1 MLKHLQHRAK
11 TLFRRSAPHKIHA
24 KDLPEAGALV
34 VSYPKCGRTWLRLM
48 LGRYLCQQYKLDPKR
63 ALETLYLTHQAGLL
77 PTHFTHDGVK
87 TREDAWRPTAPDASR
102 YAKKRVLLLM
112 RDPRDVVVSS
122 YFQATKRE
130 NGYDGT
136 LSDFIRDPNH
146 GLSAYLDFLT
156 LWEKNAEVPEKFLVM
171 RYKNIHTDP
180 AGHLRTL
187 LSFVDCTKIDE
198 AAVEEAVNYASFNNM
213 QKLEK
218 ANYFRTKRLAPGNVN
233 DPESFKVRRGK
244 IGGYKDYLNAEDCA
258 FIEQSIEQSPCSFV
272 QSYSNIAKT
281 LAFSAVAFC
290 ELLYID
296 YQTIISGL
304 LPEFV

>member
-1 MLKHLQHRAK
+1 MLKFLHHRAK
-11 TLFRRSAPHKIHA
+11 ALFRKSASHKIRA
-24 KDLPEAGALV
+24 EDLPEAEVLV

-48 LGRYLCQQYKLDPKR
+48 LGRYLCQKYKLDPKR

-87 TREDAWRPTAPDASR
+87 TREDAWRPSAPDASR
-102 YAKKRVLLLM
+102 YAHKRVLLLM

-130 NGYDGT
+130 SGYDGT
-136 LSDFIRDPNH
+136 LSEFIRDPNH
-146 GLSAYLDFLT
+146 GLSAYFDFLT
-156 LWEKNAEVPEKFLVM
+156 LWEKNTEIPKKFITM
-171 RYKNIHTDP
+171 RYKNIHQDP

-187 LSFVDCTKIDE
+187 LSFIGCEKIDE
-198 AAVEEAVNYASFNNM
+198 AAVREAVNYASFNNM

-218 ANYFRTKRLAPGNVN
+218 MNYFRTTRLAPANVN

-258 FIEQSIEQSPCSFV
+258 FMEQNIEQSPCSFV
-272 QSYSNIAKT
+272 QSYRNFIQAAA
-281 LAFSAVAFC
+281 LSAIAFC
-290 ELLYID
+290 EAVYID
-296 YQTIISGL
+296 YQSIISGL
-304 LPEFV
+304 LPEFL